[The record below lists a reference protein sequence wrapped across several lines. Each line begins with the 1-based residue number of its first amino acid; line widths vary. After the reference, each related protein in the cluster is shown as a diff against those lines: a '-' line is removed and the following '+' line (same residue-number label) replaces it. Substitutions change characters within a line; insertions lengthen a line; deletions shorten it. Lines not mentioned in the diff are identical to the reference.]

1 MAAAEAGGKP
11 QPVLCR
17 LMFPGASEDAVKE
30 VLGGGELPSLEL
42 AIDLQPSTAP
52 VTLQLLWNDKPVP
65 LQVLTILALMPYCTE
80 GCHILQG
87 MDQQATTSRCCGY
100 LKIVSRILQSFF

>member
-1 MAAAEAGGKP
+1 M
-11 QPVLCR
+11 LCR

-52 VTLQLLWNDKPVP
+52 TSLQLLWNEKPVL
-65 LQVLTILALMPYCTE
+65 LQVPPFIAHPSRTEDCMHACTIL
-80 GCHILQG
+80 
-87 MDQQATTSRCCGY
+87 
-100 LKIVSRILQSFF
+100 